1 MLLDIEVQKQH
12 RGNRYAEK
20 AVAGIVADAG
30 EIGIWHIVPSARSWW
45 ERIGTQTVD
54 AHNGTLA
61 FNDYADA
68 RSGREDAQSLGKD
81 VGFATTSL
89 TKRIMNL

>member
-30 EIGIWHIVPSARSWW
+30 KSESGTSSRAHVAGGKESARRPSMPTT
-45 ERIGTQTVD
+45 ERLRSMI
-54 AHNGTLA
+54 TLTPDQA
-61 FNDYADA
+61 A
-68 RSGREDAQSLGKD
+68 RTRKAWAK
-81 VGFATTSL
+81 
-89 TKRIMNL
+89 M